1 MYPSF
6 VRNGKKEK
14 ENIIGQKQAE
24 LCEIELSDDEGEVDS
39 NAKRQNE
46 QKLESLKAQL
56 KVLLRARL

>member
-1 MYPSF
+1 M
-6 VRNGKKEK
+6 KKQ